1 MKKFE
6 VEGALL
12 VHGIWLASRHGRL
25 NEVRE
30 MIDFTALAKTQGVAK
45 YIAAV
50 WYDSSASV
58 VEIECHITPEPCDP
72 VHRAVENVALR
83 TLTTFRIKGD
93 TGDYQWGRRK
103 PRPRAGAPIPQRWV
117 QWSRR

>member
-58 VEIECHITPEPCDP
+58 VEIECHIKPEPGDP
-72 VHRAVENVALR
+72 VHRAVENVARR
-83 TLTTFRIKGD
+83 TLSQFDLG
-93 TGDYQWGRRK
+93 GGHVQHGGRLRS
-103 PRPRAGAPIPQRWV
+103 RHRAGAPIPQRWI